1 MLSADL
7 SSADLSSVLMTDR
20 GKRAATAS
28 ATTKSL
34 ESATADA
41 VVEREPS
48 SSPRTCKTVG
58 QMRMESLTFKTLIAE
73 IVEEYLK
80 LHGTKESEAE
90 AEAEAEAEGGADE
103 EGEEGGDGEED

>member
-48 SSPRTCKTVG
+48 SSTVG
-58 QMRMESLTFKTLIAE
+58 QMWMESLTFKTLIAE

-103 EGEEGGDGEED
+103 EGEEVGDVEED

>member
-48 SSPRTCKTVG
+48 SSPRKTVG